1 MQGLNIEAFDKDGEK
16 VDAGYEVEFIGNF
29 LYGVIYRFSKETYG
43 DYVKEILELRV
54 KEIDG

>member
-54 KEIDG
+54 REK